1 MKPTIRILI
10 TQNFVMA
17 ASIARSKSSP
27 ANRIAV
33 QDVEVPVSIGP
44 NTEWQNLIQAVND
57 TMDQLGSPGTAV
69 SLIIPSSWCFLCH
82 LDTLAKRPD
91 PVAMSY
97 EMEEILP
104 VPLELVTTAF
114 AVREEGVIGIAVE
127 TEVLGKLLTGLEG
140 RGAGVA
146 NVCVDVLVASAIA
159 NAQSAS
165 ETTVLDVGRSASI
178 EFNHETEHCIH
189 VRNRIGCNCVAGPVS
204 ESTADCKPLRDDSIF
219 FDLRTRPLPECDAAA
234 DTNEENIG
242 AKALVAAN
250 LDQMDVPDLRVGP
263 LAHENRF
270 ADMYRLV
277 SQLAVLG
284 IVLCSIL
291 WARGFGQQ
299 KSLQRQSDDLRHEQ
313 AEIYRGVFPEGTVPR
328 NPATRL
334 ASERKRIEVLATT
347 DSAGPAPTAA
357 NQPLD
362 DLGAFV
368 RAIPD
373 DVRILA
379 NEILVDARQFSLRGH
394 TASHRDAERIADAIG
409 AVNGLNVGSPRTSRL
424 KSGGVEFSLKG
435 RRDRAN
441 P

>member
-1 MKPTIRILI
+1 MKPTIQILM
-10 TQNFVMA
+10 TQQYVVA
-17 ASIARSKSSP
+17 ASIARSKSFSS
-27 ANRIAV
+27 NRIAIE
-33 QDVEVPVSIGP
+33 DVEVPVSIGP
-44 NTEWQNLIQAVND
+44 NTEWQNLIQAVID
-57 TMDQLGSPGTAV
+57 ALEQLGSPSTAV
-69 SLIIPSSWCFLCH
+69 SLIIPSSWCYLCR
-82 LDTLAKRPD
+82 LGKPAKRLD
-91 PVAMSY
+91 PMAMSY
-97 EMEEILP
+97 EMEETLP
-104 VPLELVTTAF
+104 VQLESVTSAF
-114 AVREEGVIGIAVE
+114 AVREEGVVGIAVE
-127 TEVLGKLLTGLEG
+127 TEVLGKLLTALENRGL
-140 RGAGVA
+140 GVA

-159 NAQSAS
+159 TAQGVSGAS
-165 ETTVLDVGRSASI
+165 VLDAGRTSSI
-178 EFNHETEHCIH
+178 EFDHETEHCIH
-189 VRNRIGCNCVAGPVS
+189 VRNRIGSNGVAGPVS
-204 ESTADCKPLRDDSIF
+204 ESIADRKPLRDDSVQ
-219 FDLRTRPLPECDAAA
+219 FDLRTRPSPECDAAA
-234 DTNEENIG
+234 DTDDENIG
-242 AKALVAAN
+242 ARALVAAN
-250 LDQMDVPDLRVGP
+250 LDQMDVPNLRIGP
-263 LAHENRF
+263 LAQQERY
-270 ADMYRLV
+270 ADMYRRV

-291 WARGFGQQ
+291 WARGYRQQ
-299 KSLQRQSDDLRHEQ
+299 ESLQRQFDDLRREQ
-313 AEIYRGVFPEGTVPR
+313 AEVYRGVFPEGTVPR

-368 RAIPD
+368 RALPD

-379 NEILVDARQFSLRGH
+379 NEVLVDARQFSLRGH